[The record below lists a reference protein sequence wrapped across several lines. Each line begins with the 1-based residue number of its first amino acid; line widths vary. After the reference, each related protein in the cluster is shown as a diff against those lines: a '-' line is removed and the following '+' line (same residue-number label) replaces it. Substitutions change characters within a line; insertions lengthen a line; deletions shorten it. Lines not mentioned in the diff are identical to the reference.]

1 MAKDIATNPI
11 GGNSNV
17 AAVHFDEDGAKFPQ
31 GTGTAQFS
39 GVFDLGESLAGNYI
53 AVRTG
58 DAPVALGAATA
69 SIAILVGDDKNAAA
83 TSTAWATAATFNA
96 TGTLAAGA
104 VIGKF
109 VPAPGDAKKYWM
121 AKATGVAGIT
131 DGEIGVYNESNP
143 LAARG

>member
-17 AAVHFDEDGAKFPQ
+17 AAVHFDEDSAKFPN
-31 GTGTAQFS
+31 GTAATQYS
-39 GVFDLGESLAGNYI
+39 GVFDLGESLGGNYI
-53 AVRTG
+53 AVRNG
-58 DAPVALGAATA
+58 DKPIENAEAT
-69 SIAILVGDDKNAAA
+69 IDILVGDDKNAAP
-83 TSTAWATAATFNA
+83 TSTAWSTATTFSA

-104 VIGKF
+104 VIGKYI
-109 VPAPGDAKKYWM
+109 PAPGDAKKYWM

-143 LAARG
+143 LASRG

>member
-31 GTGTAQFS
+31 GTATAQFS

-53 AVRTG
+53 AVRNG
-58 DAPVALGAATA
+58 DTPIVLGATTA
-69 SIAILVGDDKNAAA
+69 AIDILIGDDKTAAA
-83 TSTAWATAATFNA
+83 TDTAWSTAASFKA

-104 VIGKF
+104 VIGKYI
-109 VPAPGDAKKYWM
+109 PTPGDAKKYWR
-121 AKATGVAGIT
+121 AKATGVGAIEN
-131 DGEIGVYNESNP
+131 GEIGVYNESNP